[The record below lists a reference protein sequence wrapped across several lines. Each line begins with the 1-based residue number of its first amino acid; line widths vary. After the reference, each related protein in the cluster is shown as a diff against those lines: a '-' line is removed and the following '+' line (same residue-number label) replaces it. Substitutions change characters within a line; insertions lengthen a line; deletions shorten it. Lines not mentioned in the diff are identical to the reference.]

1 MAEAEP
7 AVDVSM
13 EVKQSAAANVAVGDR
28 VECALPF
35 SAGSPRRVEPCDRCA
50 PDGVACRH

>member
-7 AVDVSM
+7 AVDVSV

-28 VECALPF
+28 VECVVPF
-35 SAGSPRRVEPCDRCA
+35 PADSPRR
-50 PDGVACRH
+50 